1 MKKDYYCILL
11 SSIVLNPSLGL
22 FVQVNDLFI
31 EELLRTLFSESAHHG
46 ADPPY
51 ML

>member
-11 SSIVLNPSLGL
+11 SSIVLNPFLGL

-31 EELLRTLFSESAHHG
+31 ELSLTLFAESAHHG
-46 ADPPY
+46 ADPPF